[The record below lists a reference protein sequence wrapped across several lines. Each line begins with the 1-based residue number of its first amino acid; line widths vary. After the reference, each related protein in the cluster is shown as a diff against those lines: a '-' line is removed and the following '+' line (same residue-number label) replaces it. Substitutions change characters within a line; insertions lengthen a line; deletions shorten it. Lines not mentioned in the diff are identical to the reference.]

1 MGIERMQRMERIMAQ
16 AQAMVA
22 DKGEAI
28 DERAGPATVVRAAT
42 EAKVVSIPVERPVA
56 AEPVAPPPAAETVA
70 ETPAPIS
77 SRRKAKLFGA
87 GLLVAL
93 GGVVAWYPL
102 ADHYAPF
109 ASGAS
114 ITAQVTQVAPRVA
127 GPVKHVLIA
136 DNADV
141 KAGQPLFEIDDTT
154 FRMDVA
160 QAQGQLDQ
168 VLNNVTSG
176 IAAIPASEAKL
187 AQTEVART
195 IAGQELDRATQLHEK
210 GLLSDAKFNTA
221 DANFR
226 TAELNVAAAKAD
238 LERVKASASTA
249 DENNPNLRAAQAA
262 LDKAEF
268 ALANTTVVAPA
279 DGHVSNLSLAE
290 GQFVAA
296 GTPAM
301 TFINPKTQMV
311 IADLR
316 ENQLVNVQPGDK
328 AVVMFEAAPGK
339 QFAATVDSI
348 AWGINSGRT
357 TVNGLA
363 QSSSDTR
370 WFPPAR
376 KIPVRV
382 TIDDMSALPANVR
395 LGSEASVLI
404 VPEDG
409 VVPAI
414 ARTLMGVN
422 GLLSG
427 FN

>member
-1 MGIERMQRMERIMAQ
+1 MAQ
-16 AQAMVA
+16 GTQVM
-22 DKGEAI
+22 DPKGEAGTGNAPG
-28 DERAGPATVVRAAT
+28 RANVV
-42 EAKVVSIPVERPVA
+42 KMPVERTVEPEAQQAVVEATPEA
-56 AEPVAPPPAAETVA
+56 AP
-70 ETPAPIS
+70 TPTR
-77 SRRKAKLFGA
+77 SRRKAKLFGL

-93 GGVVAWYPL
+93 GGVIAWYPL
-102 ADHYAPF
+102 SDHYAPF

-127 GPVKHVLIA
+127 GPVKQVLVA
-136 DNADV
+136 DNAEV
-141 KAGQPLFEIDDTT
+141 TAGQALFEIDDTT

-160 QAQGQLDQ
+160 QARSQLDQ
-168 VLNNVTSG
+168 AMNSVTSG
-176 IAAIPASEAKL
+176 VAAIPAAQAKVE
-187 AQTEVART
+187 QTEVA
-195 IAGQELDRATQLHEK
+195 LDAAQQAYERAQQLFER
-210 GLLSDAKFNTA
+210 GFMSQANLTTA
-221 DANFR
+221 DSNYR
-226 TAELNVAAAKAD
+226 TAQLNVDAAKAD
-238 LERVKASASTA
+238 LERIRTSASTA
-249 DENNPNLRAAQAA
+249 DADNPNVRAAQAA
-262 LDKAEF
+262 VDKAEF

-279 DGHVSNLSLAE
+279 DGYITNLSLAD
-290 GQFVAA
+290 GQYVAA
-296 GTPAM
+296 GTAAM
-301 TFINPKTQMV
+301 TFINPATQMV

-328 AVVMFEAAPGK
+328 AVVMFEAAPGR
-339 QFAATVDSI
+339 QFEATVDSI

-382 TIDDMSALPANVR
+382 TIDDLSQLPANVR

-409 VVPAI
+409 IVPAI
-414 ARTLMGVN
+414 ARTLMGF
-422 GLLSG
+422 GGMLSG

>member
-1 MGIERMQRMERIMAQ
+1 MGIERMQRLERIMAQ

-42 EAKVVSIPVERPVA
+42 EAKVVNIPVERPVA

-70 ETPAPIS
+70 ETPAPNT
-77 SRRKAKLFGA
+77 SRKKAKLFGA
-87 GLLVAL
+87 GLLMAL

-154 FRMDVA
+154 FKMDVA

-187 AQTEVART
+187 AQTEVALT

-226 TAELNVAAAKAD
+226 TAELNVAAARAD

-279 DGHVSNLSLAE
+279 DGYVSNLSLAE

-339 QFAATVDSI
+339 QFSATVDSI

-409 VVPAI
+409 IVPAI

>member
-1 MGIERMQRMERIMAQ
+1 MAQ
-16 AQAMVA
+16 AQATMDHKDAVNA
-22 DKGEAI
+22 DKAGLPA
-28 DERAGPATVVRAAT
+28 RARAAN
-42 EAKVVSIPVERPVA
+42 ESKVVSIPVERVVEPAPAPLPAPVVTEA
-56 AEPVAPPPAAETVA
+56 AEAVA
-70 ETPAPIS
+70 EAPNK
-77 SRRKAKLFGA
+77 SRKKAKLFGI
-87 GLLVAL
+87 GLLVTL

-127 GPVKHVLIA
+127 GPVKHVLIS
-136 DNADV
+136 DNAEV
-141 KAGQPLFEIDDTT
+141 KAGQPLFEIDDAT

-160 QAQGQLDQ
+160 QAHGQLDQ
-168 VLNNVTSG
+168 AMNSVTSG
-176 IAAIPASEAKL
+176 VAAVPAAEAKVS
-187 AQTEVART
+187 QTEVALT
-195 IAGQELDRATQLHEK
+195 IAQQELDRATQLFDK
-210 GLLSDAKFNTA
+210 GLLSQAKFNTA
-221 DANFR
+221 DANQK
-226 TAELNVAAAKAD
+226 TAALNVEAAKAD
-238 LERVKASASTA
+238 LARIKASASTA
-249 DENNPNLRAAQAA
+249 DANNPNVRAAQAA
-262 LDKAEF
+262 VDKAEF

-279 DGHVSNLSLAE
+279 DGYISNLSLAE

-296 GTPAM
+296 GTPAL
-301 TFINPKTQMV
+301 TFINPATQMV

-339 QFAATVDSI
+339 QFEATVDSI

-357 TVNGLA
+357 TANGLA
-363 QSSSDTR
+363 QSSNDTR

-382 TIDDMSALPANVR
+382 TIDDMSQLPANVR

-404 VPEDG
+404 IPDDG
-409 VVPAI
+409 IVPAI
-414 ARTLMGVN
+414 ARGLMGVS

-427 FN
+427 LN

>member
-1 MGIERMQRMERIMAQ
+1 MAQ
-16 AQAMVA
+16 AQATMDHKDAGDAAKAGLPAVA
-22 DKGEAI
+22 
-28 DERAGPATVVRAAT
+28 RAAN
-42 EAKVVSIPVERPVA
+42 ESKVVNIPVERVAEPAPAPLPAPVAEEA
-56 AEPVAPPPAAETVA
+56 AEPPAA
-70 ETPAPIS
+70 APNK
-77 SRRKAKLFGA
+77 SRRKAKLFGI
-87 GLLVAL
+87 GLLLTL

-136 DNADV
+136 DNAEV

-160 QAQGQLDQ
+160 QAHGQLDQ
-168 VLNNVTSG
+168 AMNSVTSG
-176 IAAIPASEAKL
+176 VAAVPAAEAKVS
-187 AQTEVART
+187 QTEVALT
-195 IAGQELDRATQLHEK
+195 IAQQELDRATQLFDK
-210 GLLSDAKFNTA
+210 GLLSQAKFTTA
-221 DANFR
+221 DANHK
-226 TAELNVAAAKAD
+226 TAALNVEAAKAD
-238 LERVKASASTA
+238 LERIKASASTA
-249 DENNPNLRAAQAA
+249 DASNPNVRAAQAA
-262 LDKAEF
+262 VDKAEF

-279 DGHVSNLSLAE
+279 DGYISNLSLAE

-296 GTPAM
+296 GTPAL
-301 TFINPKTQMV
+301 TFINPATQMV

-316 ENQLVNVQPGDK
+316 ENQLVNVQAGDK
-328 AVVMFEAAPGK
+328 AVVMFEAAPGR
-339 QFAATVDSI
+339 QFEATVDSI

-357 TVNGLA
+357 TANGLA
-363 QSSSDTR
+363 QSSNDTR

-382 TIDDMSALPANVR
+382 SIDDMSQLPANVR

-404 VPEDG
+404 IPEDG
-409 VVPAI
+409 IVPAI
-414 ARTLMGVN
+414 ARGLMGVS

-427 FN
+427 LN

>member
-1 MGIERMQRMERIMAQ
+1 MAQ
-16 AQAMVA
+16 AQATMDHKDTVSA
-22 DKGEAI
+22 DKAGLPAI
-28 DERAGPATVVRAAT
+28 GRAAN
-42 EAKVVSIPVERPVA
+42 ESKVVSIPVERATDPA
-56 AEPVAPPPAAETVA
+56 PAPLPPPAAA
-70 ETPAPIS
+70 KTPDVTEPPAAPNR
-77 SRRKAKLFGA
+77 SRRKAKLFGI
-87 GLLVAL
+87 GLLVTL

-114 ITAQVTQVAPRVA
+114 ITAEVTQVAPRVA
-127 GPVKHVLIA
+127 GPVQHVLIS
-136 DNADV
+136 DNAEV

-168 VLNNVTSG
+168 AMNSVTSG
-176 IAAIPASEAKL
+176 VAAVPAAEAKV
-187 AQTEVART
+187 AQTEVALT
-195 IAGQELDRATQLHEK
+195 IAQQELERATTLHDK
-210 GLLSDAKFNTA
+210 GLLPLAKFNTA
-221 DANFR
+221 DANAK
-226 TAELNVAAAKAD
+226 TAALNVEAAKAD
-238 LERVKASASTA
+238 LERVRASASTA
-249 DENNPNLRAAQAA
+249 DANNPNVRAAQAA

-268 ALANTTVVAPA
+268 ALRNTRVVAPA
-279 DGHVSNLSLAE
+279 DGYVSNLSLAE

-296 GTPAM
+296 GTPAL
-301 TFINPKTQMV
+301 TFINPATQMV
-311 IADLR
+311 IADFR

-328 AVVMFEAAPGK
+328 ATVMFEAAPGK
-339 QFAATVDSI
+339 RFEATVDSI
-348 AWGINSGRT
+348 AWGINSGRAT
-357 TVNGLA
+357 ANGLA
-363 QSSSDTR
+363 QSSNDTR

-409 VVPAI
+409 IVPTI
-414 ARTLMGVN
+414 ARGLMGIN

-427 FN
+427 LN

>member
-1 MGIERMQRMERIMAQ
+1 MAQ
-16 AQAMVA
+16 AQQMM
-22 DKGEAI
+22 
-28 DERAGPATVVRAAT
+28 DEKDAARAEKTGPAAVGTPPAD
-42 EAKVVSIPVERPVA
+42 AKVVNIPIERA
-56 AEPVAPPPAAETVA
+56 APTVVPAAIEA
-70 ETPAPIS
+70 EVVPAPETAPKAGK
-77 SRRKAKLFGA
+77 SRKKAKLFGI
-87 GLLVAL
+87 GLLVTL

-102 ADHYAPF
+102 SDHYAPF

-136 DNADV
+136 DNAEV
-141 KAGQPLFEIDDTT
+141 KAGQPLFEIDNST
-154 FRMDVA
+154 FLMDVA
-160 QAQGQLDQ
+160 QARGQLDQ
-168 VLNNVTSG
+168 AMNSVTSG
-176 IAAIPASEAKL
+176 VAAVPAAEAKV
-187 AQTEVART
+187 AQTQVALT
-195 IAGQELDRATQLHEK
+195 NAKQELDRGKTLLDK
-210 GLLSDAKFNTA
+210 GLLSQAKYNTA
-221 DANFR
+221 DANYQ
-226 TAELNVAAAKAD
+226 TALLNVQAAEAD
-238 LERVKASASTA
+238 LARVKASASTA
-249 DENNPNLRAAQAA
+249 DANNPNVRAAQAA
-262 LDKAEF
+262 VDKAEF

-279 DGHVSNLSLAE
+279 DGYVSNLSLAD

-296 GTPAM
+296 GTAAM
-301 TFINPKTQMV
+301 TFINPATQMV

-339 QFAATVDSI
+339 QFEATVDSI

-382 TIDDMSALPANVR
+382 TIDDMSQLPANVR

-404 VPEDG
+404 IPEDG
-409 VVPAI
+409 IVPAI
-414 ARTLMGVN
+414 ARGLMGVS

-427 FN
+427 LN

>member
-70 ETPAPIS
+70 ETPAPNT
-77 SRRKAKLFGA
+77 SRKKAKLFGA

-127 GPVKHVLIA
+127 GPVKQVLIA

-154 FRMDVA
+154 FKMDVA

-187 AQTEVART
+187 AQTEVALT

-279 DGHVSNLSLAE
+279 DGYVSNLLLAE

-339 QFAATVDSI
+339 QFSATVDSI

-409 VVPAI
+409 IVPAI

>member
-1 MGIERMQRMERIMAQ
+1 MAQ
-16 AQAMVA
+16 AQATMDHKDAVSA
-22 DKGEAI
+22 DK
-28 DERAGPATVVRAAT
+28 AGVPVAGRAAN
-42 EAKVVSIPVERPVA
+42 ESKVVNIPVERVAEPAPAPLPAPVVTEA
-56 AEPVAPPPAAETVA
+56 AEAVA
-70 ETPAPIS
+70 EAPNK
-77 SRRKAKLFGA
+77 SRKKAKLFGM
-87 GLLVAL
+87 GLLVTL

-127 GPVKHVLIA
+127 GPVKHVLIT
-136 DNADV
+136 DNAEV
-141 KAGQPLFEIDDTT
+141 KAGQPLFEIDDAT

-160 QAQGQLDQ
+160 QAHGQLDQ
-168 VLNNVTSG
+168 AMNSVTSG
-176 IAAIPASEAKL
+176 VAAVPAAEAKV
-187 AQTEVART
+187 AQTEVALT
-195 IAGQELDRATQLHEK
+195 IAQQELDRATQLFDK
-210 GLLSDAKFNTA
+210 GLLPLAKFNTA
-221 DANFR
+221 DANQK
-226 TAELNVAAAKAD
+226 TAALNVEAAKAD
-238 LERVKASASTA
+238 LARIKASASTA
-249 DENNPNLRAAQAA
+249 DANNPNVRAAQAA
-262 LDKAEF
+262 VDKAEF

-279 DGHVSNLSLAE
+279 DGYISNLSLAE

-296 GTPAM
+296 GTPAL
-301 TFINPKTQMV
+301 TFINPATQMV

-339 QFAATVDSI
+339 QFEATVDSI

-357 TVNGLA
+357 TANGLA
-363 QSSSDTR
+363 QSSNDTR

-382 TIDDMSALPANVR
+382 TIDDMSQLPANVR

-404 VPEDG
+404 IPEDG
-409 VVPAI
+409 IVPAI
-414 ARTLMGVN
+414 ARGLMGVS

-427 FN
+427 LN

>member
-1 MGIERMQRMERIMAQ
+1 MAQ
-16 AQAMVA
+16 AQATMDHKDAVSA
-22 DKGEAI
+22 DKTGL
-28 DERAGPATVVRAAT
+28 PASGRTANVS
-42 EAKVVSIPVERPVA
+42 KVVSIPMERA
-56 AEPVAPPPAAETVA
+56 TEPMPSALPAAGA
-70 ETPAPIS
+70 EEAAPEAPNK
-77 SRRKAKLFGA
+77 SRQKAKLFGI
-87 GLLVAL
+87 GLLVTL

-109 ASGAS
+109 ASSAS

-136 DNADV
+136 DNAEV
-141 KAGQPLFEIDDTT
+141 KAGQPLFEIDDST

-176 IAAIPASEAKL
+176 VAAIPAAQAKL
-187 AQTEVART
+187 EQTEVALT
-195 IAGQELDRATQLHEK
+195 IASQELDRATQLHDK

-221 DANFR
+221 DANHS
-226 TAELNVAAAKAD
+226 TARLNVEAAKAE
-238 LERVKASASTA
+238 LARVKASASTA
-249 DENNPNLRAAQAA
+249 DASNPNLRAAQAA
-262 LDKAEF
+262 VDKAEF
-268 ALANTTVVAPA
+268 ALSNTTVVAPA
-279 DGHVSNLSLAE
+279 DGYVSNLSLAE

-296 GTPAM
+296 GTPAL

-316 ENQLVNVQPGDK
+316 ENQLVNVEPGDK
-328 AVVMFEAAPGK
+328 AVVMFEAAPGR
-339 QFAATVDSI
+339 QFEATVDSI

-357 TVNGLA
+357 TANGLA
-363 QSSSDTR
+363 QSSNDTR

-404 VPEDG
+404 VPEEG
-409 VVPAI
+409 IVPAI
-414 ARTLMGVN
+414 ARGLMGIS

-427 FN
+427 LN

>member
-1 MGIERMQRMERIMAQ
+1 MVQ
-16 AQAMVA
+16 AQATMDQKDDASA
-22 DKGEAI
+22 DKVGL
-28 DERAGPATVVRAAT
+28 PAVGRGAQS
-42 EAKVVSIPVERPVA
+42 KVINIPVERP
-56 AEPVAPPPAAETVA
+56 AEPAPAPQLATIEAEANVVDATA
-70 ETPAPIS
+70 ETPS
-77 SRRKAKLFGA
+77 KSRKKAKLFGI
-87 GLLVAL
+87 GLLVTL

-102 ADHYAPF
+102 SDHYAPF

-127 GPVKHVLIA
+127 GPVKHVLIS

-154 FRMDVA
+154 FKMDVA
-160 QAQGQLDQ
+160 QAKGQLDQ

-176 IAAIPASEAKL
+176 VAAIPASEAKVE
-187 AQTEVART
+187 QTEVALT
-195 IAGQELDRATQLHEK
+195 IASQELERATKLHDRE
-210 GLLSDAKFNTA
+210 LLSDAKFNTA
-221 DANFR
+221 DANYR
-226 TAELNVAAAKAD
+226 TAQLNVAAAKAD
-238 LERVKASASTA
+238 LARVKASASTA
-249 DENNPNLRAAQAA
+249 DDSNPNLRAAQAA
-262 LDKAEF
+262 VDKAEF
-268 ALANTTVVAPA
+268 ALANTTVLAPA
-279 DGHVSNLSLAE
+279 DGYVSNLALAE

-296 GTPAM
+296 GTPAL
-301 TFINPKTQMV
+301 TFINPATQMV

-316 ENQLVNVQPGDK
+316 ENQLVNVEPGDK

-339 QFAATVDSI
+339 QFSATVDSI

-414 ARTLMGVN
+414 ARTLMGVS

-427 FN
+427 LN

>member
-1 MGIERMQRMERIMAQ
+1 MAQ
-16 AQAMVA
+16 AQATMDHKEAVSA
-22 DKGEAI
+22 DKAGLPAI
-28 DERAGPATVVRAAT
+28 GRAAN
-42 EAKVVSIPVERPVA
+42 ESRVVTIPVERVAEPTPTPLPAAVA
-56 AEPVAPPPAAETVA
+56 AEAAAAPTEVPNK
-70 ETPAPIS
+70 
-77 SRRKAKLFGA
+77 SRRKAKLFGM
-87 GLLVAL
+87 GLLVTL

-114 ITAQVTQVAPRVA
+114 ITAEVTQVAPRVA

-136 DNADV
+136 DNAEV
-141 KAGQPLFEIDDTT
+141 KAGQPLFEIDDAT
-154 FRMDVA
+154 FLMDVA
-160 QAQGQLDQ
+160 QTKGQLDQ
-168 VLNNVTSG
+168 AMNSVTSG
-176 IAAIPASEAKL
+176 VAAVPAAEAKL
-187 AQTEVART
+187 AQTEVALT
-195 IAGQELDRATQLHEK
+195 IAQQELKRATQLFDK
-210 GLLSDAKFNTA
+210 GLLPQAKFNTA
-221 DANFR
+221 DANAR
-226 TAELNVAAAKAD
+226 TAALNVEAAKAD
-238 LERVKASASTA
+238 LERIKASASTA
-249 DENNPNLRAAQAA
+249 DASNPNVRAAQAA
-262 LDKAEF
+262 VDKAEF
-268 ALANTTVVAPA
+268 ALRNTTVVAPA
-279 DGHVSNLSLAE
+279 DGYVSNLSLAE

-296 GTPAM
+296 GTPAL

-339 QFAATVDSI
+339 QFEATVDSI

-357 TVNGLA
+357 TANGLA
-363 QSSSDTR
+363 QSSNDTR

-382 TIDDMSALPANVR
+382 SIDDMSALPANVR

-409 VVPAI
+409 VVPAV
-414 ARTLMGVN
+414 ARGLMGIS

-427 FN
+427 LN

>member
-1 MGIERMQRMERIMAQ
+1 MAQ

-28 DERAGPATVVRAAT
+28 DERTEPATVVRAAT
-42 EAKVVSIPVERPVA
+42 EAKVVNIPVERPMV
-56 AEPVAPPPAAETVA
+56 AEPIAPPPAAETVA
-70 ETPAPIS
+70 ATEEAPAPNT
-77 SRRKAKLFGA
+77 SRKKAKLFGA

-154 FRMDVA
+154 FKMDVA

-187 AQTEVART
+187 AQTEVALT

-210 GLLSDAKFNTA
+210 GLLSAAKFNTA

-238 LERVKASASTA
+238 LERVTASASTA

-279 DGHVSNLSLAE
+279 DGYVSNLSLAE

-301 TFINPKTQMV
+301 TFINPRTQMV

-316 ENQLVNVQPGDK
+316 ENQLLNVQPGDK

-339 QFAATVDSI
+339 QFSATVDSI

-363 QSSSDTR
+363 QSSNDTR

-409 VVPAI
+409 IVPAI
-414 ARTLMGVN
+414 ARALMGVN

>member
-1 MGIERMQRMERIMAQ
+1 MGIERMQRMERTMAQ

-70 ETPAPIS
+70 EAPAPNR
-77 SRRKAKLFGA
+77 SRRKAKQFGA

-154 FRMDVA
+154 FKMDVA

-187 AQTEVART
+187 AQTEVALT

-279 DGHVSNLSLAE
+279 DGYVSNLSLAE

-339 QFAATVDSI
+339 QFSATVDSI

-409 VVPAI
+409 IVPAI